1 MNMLSADSAQSGHDR
16 LIAEMLT
23 ALLLLLV
30 SKLPLSLPFFISII
44 LILRVSVEAEVSGIG
59 RSSLCP
65 LLVGSHE
72 KEQCP

>member
-1 MNMLSADSAQSGHDR
+1 MNMLSADFAQNGHDR

-23 ALLLLLV
+23 ALLLV
-30 SKLPLSLPFFISII
+30 SKLPLSLPFFISVI